1 MADSEPTQAAED
13 ASVKPEPGTEGAEA
27 THLNLKVKAQDGN
40 VVFFKA
46 KRSTPFRKLMKAY
59 CDKSS
64 IDRESVH
71 FVFEG
76 TRLRDDQTPGDVDMQ
91 DQDEIH
97 VMIHQL
103 GGC

>member
-1 MADSEPTQAAED
+1 MADGEPTQAAEE
-13 ASVKPEPGTEGAEA
+13 VKPEPGAEGAEGA

-64 IDRESVH
+64 IDRDSVH

-76 TRLRDDQTPGDVDMQ
+76 ARLRDDQTPGDVEMQ
-91 DQDEIH
+91 DQDEIQ